1 MNLICEDGG
10 FEQICGA
17 QMLLLMAPTSKQW
30 LLFKPRLHVSMQDSP
45 LLHKPQIKHSKN
57 KQSFCTNLNYFSQCW
72 MQIVLLQQAN
82 NDCYSR
88 HNSMWACNTA
98 LCSLNPR
105 SDIRKTNR
113 VFAQTEWFFTM
124 WNANSAAHGTNKQA
138 MIVIQA
144 TLQPFFTL
152 LSLVVSKVIVRGVII
167 LWPTLERQAAACFC
181 LFLLPQLSWG

>member
-1 MNLICEDGG
+1 
-10 FEQICGA
+10 
-17 QMLLLMAPTSKQW
+17 MLLLMAPTSKQW

-124 WNANSAAHGTNKQA
+124 WNANSAAHGTNKQV

-144 TLQPFFTL
+144 TSQCGHARQPSVAWNPDQTFKEQTRVFAQIWMIL
-152 LSLVVSKVIVRGVII
+152 LNV
-167 LWPTLERQAAACFC
+167 ECE
-181 LFLLPQLSWG
+181 

>member
-1 MNLICEDGG
+1 MTYHFNLNWISSVKMEILNKS
-10 FEQICGA
+10 EELSQCGA
-17 QMLLLMAPTSKQW
+17 QIVLLTVPTSKQW
-30 LLFKPRLHVSMQDSP
+30 FLFKPHCNLYSP
-45 LLHKPQIKHSKN
+45 TESPCEHARQPFFVWTPDQTYEKQAEFLHKS
-57 KQSFCTNLNYFSQCW
+57 
-72 MQIVLLQQAN
+72 
-82 NDCYSR
+82 
-88 HNSMWACNTA
+88 
-98 LCSLNPR
+98 
-105 SDIRKTNR
+105 
-113 VFAQTEWFFTM
+113 EWFFTM